1 MYGALTGEF
10 KGVLILKETT
20 RREEDVNNT
29 FDPKQNMYIRTQ
41 EEYLEFFEEANFE
54 IVKVHDTLLY
64 DVNDP
69 DMS

>member
-1 MYGALTGEF
+1 MYGALSGEF